1 MKIKVLSCLK
11 ETYWYC
17 NEVGQEFE
25 VTYDINNCH
34 SNTQFR
40 CIKDKTLFF
49 NIEDI
54 VITELPTVFCVQN
67 YRDINQEKWLKY
79 IWWLNKTYNANSD
92 GSLLSYYGI
101 NNENKAVILSNPIGI
116 EMHIDDIIKYIDYM
130 ESQQHIKGGKQLP
143 TLLFYK
149 EPQLTDK
156 MEYEFDLTT
165 NEGRLIYARKHYPIG
180 TKYVPLD
187 YKTGDTYPQ
196 STVSIN
202 EPHITKNPYANC
214 YSDIYSG
221 NGFIYVDKFNKWA
234 EIIKKED
241 KMETQK
247 LSRKGLKEIHSVACT
262 RWKEALE
269 HYGTR
274 NPLEDYIELS
284 EQEVQTMFNECTKEQ
299 FPIVSKYLKQDDG
312 SINLTNIKTDRSG
325 FILNRKYIIRQDDIE
340 DDKKSF
346 WLNNDFKWE
355 IKNVDYL
362 PRLYPTKKK

>member
-1 MKIKVLSCLK
+1 MKIKVLNSSG
-11 ETYWYC
+11 WYKK
-17 NEVGQEFE
+17 NVGEEFE

-40 CIKDKTLFF
+40 CIKDKKLFF

-54 VITELPTVFCVQN
+54 VITELPTLFCVEN

-92 GSLLSYYGI
+92 GSLWSYYGI

-156 MEYEFDLTT
+156 ME
-165 NEGRLIYARKHYPIG
+165 N
-180 TKYVPLD
+180 
-187 YKTGDTYPQ
+187 
-196 STVSIN
+196 
-202 EPHITKNPYANC
+202 
-214 YSDIYSG
+214 
-221 NGFIYVDKFNKWA
+221 
-234 EIIKKED
+234 
-241 KMETQK
+241 QK

-284 EQEVQTMFNECTKEQ
+284 EQEVETMFKECTKEQ
-299 FPIVSKYLKQDDG
+299 LPIVSKYLKQDDG
-312 SINLTNIKTDRSG
+312 SIYLTNIKNDRSG
-325 FILNRKYIIRQDDIE
+325 FILNEKYIIRQDDIE
-340 DDKKSF
+340 HDKKSF

-355 IKNVDYL
+355 IKNVDDL

>member
-1 MKIKVLSCLK
+1 MKVKILNSSG
-11 ETYWYC
+11 WYKK
-17 NEVGQEFE
+17 NVGEEFE

-40 CIKDKTLFF
+40 CIKDKKLFF

-54 VITELPTVFCVQN
+54 VITELPTLFCVEN

-92 GSLLSYYGI
+92 GSLWSYYGI

-156 MEYEFDLTT
+156 ME
-165 NEGRLIYARKHYPIG
+165 N
-180 TKYVPLD
+180 
-187 YKTGDTYPQ
+187 
-196 STVSIN
+196 
-202 EPHITKNPYANC
+202 
-214 YSDIYSG
+214 
-221 NGFIYVDKFNKWA
+221 
-234 EIIKKED
+234 
-241 KMETQK
+241 QK

-284 EQEVQTMFNECTKEQ
+284 EQEVETMFKECTKEQ
-299 FPIVSKYLKQDDG
+299 LPIVSKYLKQDDG
-312 SINLTNIKTDRSG
+312 SIDLTNIKTDRSG
-325 FILNRKYIIRQDDIE
+325 FILNDAYIIRQDDIE
-340 DDKKSF
+340 YDKKSF
-346 WLNNDFKWE
+346 WLNNNLNWE
-355 IKNVDYL
+355 IKIVNNL

>member
-11 ETYWYC
+11 KTLWYC
-17 NEVGQEFE
+17 NEIGQEFE

-40 CIKDKTLFF
+40 CIKDKKLFF

-54 VITELPTVFCVQN
+54 VITELPTLFCVEN
-67 YRDINQEKWLKY
+67 YRDINKEKWLKY
-79 IWWLNKTYNANSD
+79 IWWLNQNYNANSD

-101 NNENKAVILSNPIGI
+101 NNENKAVILSK
-116 EMHIDDIIKYIDYM
+116 HIDYM
-130 ESQQHIKGGKQLP
+130 EDIN
-143 TLLFYK
+143 
-149 EPQLTDK
+149 K
-156 MEYEFDLTT
+156 MDDESIQFDMST
-165 NEGRLIYARKHYPIG
+165 NEGRLAYAKKHYPVG
-180 TKYVPLD
+180 TVIKSIHHDKVYKLTSEPRNYMKTTIVADSHGVVP
-187 YKTGDTYPQ
+187 
-196 STVSIN
+196 
-202 EPHITKNPYANC
+202 
-214 YSDIYSG
+214 DIYHG
-221 NGFIYVDKFNKWA
+221 GEWA
-234 EIIKKED
+234 EIIKEEE

-262 RWKEALE
+262 RWKESLE

-355 IKNVDYL
+355 IKNVDDL

>member
-11 ETYWYC
+11 KTLWYC

-40 CIKDKTLFF
+40 CIKDKKLFF

-54 VITELPTVFCVQN
+54 VITELPTLFCVEN
-67 YRDINQEKWLKY
+67 YRDINKEKWLKY
-79 IWWLNKTYNANSD
+79 IWWLNQNYNANSD

-101 NNENKAVILSNPIGI
+101 NNENKAVILSNSIGI
-116 EMHIDDIIKYIDYM
+116 EMHIDDIIKHIDYM
-130 ESQQHIKGGKQLP
+130 EDINKNKINEMS
-143 TLLFYK
+143 
-149 EPQLTDK
+149 E
-156 MEYEFDLTT
+156 EFDMST
-165 NEGRLIYARKHYPIG
+165 NEGRLAYAIKYYPIG

-196 STVSIN
+196 SIVSRF
-202 EPHITKNPYANC
+202 EPQIIVSRLEPQITTNPYANC
-214 YSDIYSG
+214 YSDIDSG

-234 EIIKKED
+234 EIIKEED
-241 KMETQK
+241 RMKTQK

-284 EQEVQTMFNECTKEQ
+284 EQEVETMFKECTKEQ
-299 FPIVSKYLKQDDG
+299 LPIVSKYLKQDDG
-312 SINLTNIKTDRSG
+312 SIDLTNIKNDRSG
-325 FILNRKYIIRQDDIE
+325 FILNKQYIIRQDVIE
-340 DDKKSF
+340 YDKKSF
-346 WLNNDFKWE
+346 WLNNDLNWE
-355 IKNVDYL
+355 IKIVNNL